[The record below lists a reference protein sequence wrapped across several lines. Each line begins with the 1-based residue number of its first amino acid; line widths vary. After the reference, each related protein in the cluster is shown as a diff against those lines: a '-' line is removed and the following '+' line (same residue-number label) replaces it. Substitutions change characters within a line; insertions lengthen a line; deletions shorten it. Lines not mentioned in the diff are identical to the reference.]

1 MKNEN
6 NDQLYNLHL
15 KRTRERINK
24 EQNLF
29 MEVLKDNLINKPHD
43 GQTKEEKIENKK
55 RLLNF
60 VHRYVFLQR
69 LQPLD
74 SNVDKINRVVV
85 ESYRIK
91 KFVKYYLFIRNFFGN
106 FFKLR
111 ALFIILSAILFF
123 FLEFF
128 GHYFLLFSLNDI
140 NVTFQDIINKIPPF
154 F

>member
-6 NDQLYNLHL
+6 NNQLYNLHL

-29 MEVLKDNLINKPHD
+29 MEVLKDNLINKPQEV
-43 GQTKEEKIENKK
+43 QTKEEKDENKK

-91 KFVKYYLFIRNFFGN
+91 KFVKYYLFIRNFIGN

-111 ALFIILSAILFF
+111 ALLIILSAIFFFFFRIFQSLFF
-123 FLEFF
+123 
-128 GHYFLLFSLNDI
+128 
-140 NVTFQDIINKIPPF
+140 IIFIK
-154 F
+154 